1 MQCRV
6 TPTQG
11 LGGCWGGGTEVGFHP
26 ARGWRRRFWFTNIL
40 QMGQWAVFKP
50 LPVAV
55 SPRDGVLGVPRLV
68 GGGRRDVRNL
78 FPSAV
83 ASIGK
88 GWDLG
93 TSLAGKEQ

>member
-1 MQCRV
+1 M
-6 TPTQG
+6 
-11 LGGCWGGGTEVGFHP
+11 
-26 ARGWRRRFWFTNIL
+26 

-68 GGGRRDVRNL
+68 GGGRKDVRNL
-78 FPSAV
+78 FPFAV
-83 ASIGK
+83 ASTGR